1 MHCSTNYRNSG
12 RHCQT
17 KYCHYRVT
25 CRLINYQSMFGQT
38 CKSSGT
44 CIFLSSSF
52 VNPRCRLR
60 SARRSCRSLHPR
72 TCPRLHK
79 WNTVW
84 HKSSEPRTR
93 PTRWIPF
100 PPLAISVSTVVI
112 LGCSPP
118 PREAR
123 RYWICRSCSESR
135 PTHSCAPARTSCPLD
150 FLWTGIQPGKQG
162 FELEISRMLI
172 IFYDR
177 WPFHKKFVSV
187 WIICWNKEIESE
199 SFVESDDLALFSSQ
213 RSVRFL
219 HIMNIVTMS

>member
-1 MHCSTNYRNSG
+1 
-12 RHCQT
+12 
-17 KYCHYRVT
+17 
-25 CRLINYQSMFGQT
+25 MFDQT

-52 VNPRCRLR
+52 VNPRRRLR
-60 SARRSCRSLHPR
+60 SARRPCHSLHPR
-72 TCPRLHK
+72 TCPRRHK

-84 HKSSEPRTR
+84 HKSSEHRTR
-93 PTRWIPF
+93 PTCWIPF

-150 FLWTGIQPGKQG
+150 FLWTDIQPRKQG
-162 FELEISRMLI
+162 LELEISRMLI
-172 IFYDR
+172 IFYR

-187 WIICWNKEIESE
+187 WKS
-199 SFVESDDLALFSSQ
+199 VEMKRSKVKVSLKAMILRFFSSQ

-219 HIMNIVTMS
+219 HIMNIVTML